1 MFKGRS
7 LVIATKHEKQKVI
20 APILEKA
27 LGAKCFVAN
36 DLDTDQLGTFTGE
49 NERKDDPVTTA
60 RKKCYLAMELTNCDL
75 AIASEGSFG
84 AHPSIFFVP
93 ADDEFLV
100 FIDKVNNLEIIAR
113 ELTTETN
120 YSGSEINSR
129 ENLLAFIDK
138 VKFPSH
144 GIILRKSKD
153 DFSDII
159 KGITNTEEL
168 ISIFDQFK
176 NKYGTVYIETDMRA
190 MYNPTRM
197 KVIEQATKKIA
208 QRINTLC
215 PACGTPGFG
224 ITNAKNG
231 LPCDSCSYPTKSILS
246 YIHSCQKCEFI
257 NQEMYPNGK
266 KTEDPMYCDKC
277 NP

>member
-1 MFKGRS
+1 MFEGRN

-27 LGAKCFVAN
+27 LGVNCFVAN

-49 NERKDDPVTTA
+49 IERKEDPINA
-60 RKKCYLAMELTNCDL
+60 AKNKCYLAMELTNCDL

-100 FIDKVNNLEIIAR
+100 FIDKVNGLEIIAR

-120 YSGSEINSR
+120 YSGSEINSLGS
-129 ENLLAFIDK
+129 LLAFADK

-144 GIILRKSKD
+144 GVILRKSKD
-153 DFSDII
+153 DFSEII
-159 KGITNTEEL
+159 KGITNTERLTTVFE
-168 ISIFDQFK
+168 QFMK
-176 NKYGTVYIETDMRA
+176 KYGTVYIETDMRA

-197 KVIEQATKKIA
+197 KIIEQLTQKIAKKINA
-208 QRINTLC
+208 LC
-215 PACGTPGFG
+215 PECKTPGFG
-224 ITNAKNG
+224 ITEVRKG
-231 LPCDSCSYPTKSILS
+231 LPCEICNYPTKSTLS
-246 YIHSCQKCEFI
+246 YIHSCQKCEYVNEEI
-257 NQEMYPNGK
+257 YPNGK
-266 KTEDPMYCDKC
+266 RTEDPMYCDIC